1 MSPQGE
7 ENKGV
12 ELTGVRGTA
21 GGGRGAL
28 KGSDFQVV
36 KIGLVAV
43 GRIKGPRRETGA
55 RGPAHLLTLSECK
68 AVVP

>member
-12 ELTGVRGTA
+12 ELTGVPGTA

-28 KGSDFQVV
+28 EGSDFQVV

-43 GRIKGPRRETGA
+43 GRIKGPRRKDRRQGHP
-55 RGPAHLLTLSECK
+55 RIF
-68 AVVP
+68 

>member
-12 ELTGVRGTA
+12 ELTGVPGTA

-28 KGSDFQVV
+28 EGSDFQVV

-43 GRIKGPRRETGA
+43 GRIKGPRRKTD
-55 RGPAHLLTLSECK
+55 PL
-68 AVVP
+68 

>member
-12 ELTGVRGTA
+12 ELTPGTA

-28 KGSDFQVV
+28 EGSDFQVV
-36 KIGLVAV
+36 KIALVAV
-43 GRIKGPRRETGA
+43 GRIKGPRRKTD
-55 RGPAHLLTLSECK
+55 LL
-68 AVVP
+68 